1 MRIGAF
7 QTPLGHRGPSL
18 SSPGQRRALGAHH
31 APRRPHD
38 QLAARPSPADS
49 SPGASA
55 RRRALG
61 PRRVVR
67 ATGRD
72 GAVRWSVGGWP
83 EVVGQIG
90 RPPPLGR
97 SLRRRKGVHSDRVN
111 RRWRRAEVP
120 PPLPGAGSCR
130 RQRLRGRRHLPLRQP
145 PDLFVGRSVRASSTP
160 YPLGSYGRGGFRGA
174 HSLPARVLRPCTA
187 LSPTLLHFFP
197 ATNLG
202 IRHRR
207 PHPRSRDEDG
217 TPRLPS
223 PEPHP
228 FNRQA
233 GRACHLLDRLHPRP
247 RSGVLLGICFG
258 SHVQYGISKSL
269 WVSARVHVRLGLY
282 PQRRRGRPQSTQR
295 GTECKVKASS
305 VYFAFQR
312 LRVASV

>member
-1 MRIGAF
+1 M
-7 QTPLGHRGPSL
+7 
-18 SSPGQRRALGAHH
+18 
-31 APRRPHD
+31 
-38 QLAARPSPADS
+38 
-49 SPGASA
+49 
-55 RRRALG
+55 
-61 PRRVVR
+61 
-67 ATGRD
+67 
-72 GAVRWSVGGWP
+72 VGK
-83 EVVGQIG
+83 IG
-90 RPPPLGR
+90 RPARLGK

-187 LSPTLLHFFP
+187 LSPTLLHFFA

-207 PHPRSRDEDG
+207 PHPRSRDEHG

-247 RSGVLLGICFG
+247 RSGVRALLLVFA
-258 SHVQYGISKSL
+258 L
-269 WVSARVHVRLGLY
+269 ARMSNTVFPRVCGFLLVCACQTRPVY
-282 PQRRRGRPQSTQR
+282 PQRRRPQSTQR

-305 VYFAFQR
+305 VNFAFQR
-312 LRVASV
+312 LRVA

>member
-1 MRIGAF
+1 MAGERPPGCENRRVPDAARASGAF
-7 QTPLGHRGPSL
+7 PQLPWTASGSRCPPRAPQTARSA
-18 SSPGQRRALGAHH
+18 RC
-31 APRRPHD
+31 
-38 QLAARPSPADS
+38 AA
-49 SPGASA
+49 GASRHLCWRLGPPA
-55 RRRALG
+55 RARAEAGGAGDGERRR
-61 PRRVVR
+61 REMECWRVAR
-67 ATGRD
+67 GGR
-72 GAVRWSVGGWP
+72 
-83 EVVGQIG
+83 QIG

-269 WVSARVHVRLGLY
+269 CSARVRM
-282 PQRRRGRPQSTQR
+282 SD
-295 GTECKVKASS
+295 
-305 VYFAFQR
+305 
-312 LRVASV
+312 